1 MVTIDEFDQLGQ
13 YSSLELQHKL
23 HRLKFNNIKNFI
35 EASLNKTYDLYKKNK
50 KSNISFMDYR
60 NLMLKELEKHKSKKN
75 NEPALSSKASNSKI
89 DISSFLEEESL
100 YL

>member
-60 NLMLKELEKHKSKKN
+60 NLMIKELEKHKNKN
-75 NEPALSSKASNSKI
+75 NNKPTLISKASNSKI
-89 DISSFLEEESL
+89 DISFLEESL
-100 YL
+100 HL